1 MKKKIVVWN
10 MVLPWKKYR
19 FMLVKYRNFC
29 DVHEQYN
36 SIKGR

>member
-1 MKKKIVVWN
+1 MKYGVA
-10 MVLPWKKYR
+10 MKKYR
-19 FMLVKYRNFC
+19 FMLVKYRNFF